1 MVILMDE
8 TIGVKGGRQDR
19 KRMVVISKNRK
30 KKLERETEEI
40 KELEKKVKK
49 QQVYTFIRALPIAI
63 GGEIIKTIYE
73 NTVGKKKKEK
83 EEENSKWKIKE
94 YDADI
99 SPKTPQESKLEELKK
114 QKKKTIVTPTGEM
127 ITIFIKSPEEKKYI
141 EEKQYKNINSTPES
155 KNKEEQETPKKFIF
169 SGIDVEEKKEEQKI
183 SNQKENEISNNYQEK
198 IGKIKSRKIVEEYEK
213 KLKEIRYDLRQTIY
227 EYNVLVDQEEAIVV
241 KKDVEIILEEL
252 SDLIEKV
259 ENLKSRLEIENLDKY
274 DENYIMYL
282 IEGYFEDFKNKKDIS
297 EIKESPIYIMISE
310 KLEELDKKKD
320 DLKGRLEERKEK
332 LIEKDE
338 AFEDL
343 KDKYYSINQLN
354 EELIEFQRKQEAIQ
368 KQIEEKVANATSI
381 TEKVEYQFRGIN
393 KETKE
398 LLKLMSFQM
407 FLPGPKFARGLIA
420 SAAAHMFFINNILN
434 PNMESKT
441 YKVIT
446 VKDYSDEIKN
456 SINQI
461 DNTILSLGN
470 TSSQIDKIIS
480 QLKNEYSDYFGVVK
494 ECDEMLSNLQKIKR
508 NLKEKEF
515 EMQKIKEKQQKE
527 LEKNNAKVLTRGK
540 YPVN

>member
-19 KRMVVISKNRK
+19 KRMVAISEKRK
-30 KKLERETEEI
+30 KKLEQESEEI
-40 KELEKKVKK
+40 KELEKKIKK
-49 QQVYTFIRALPIAI
+49 QQVYTFIKALPIAI
-63 GGEIIKTIYE
+63 GGEIVKTIYE
-73 NTVGKKKKEK
+73 AAVGKKKKDK
-83 EEENSKWKIKE
+83 EEENSKWRIKE

-99 SPKTPQESKLEELKK
+99 SPKTPQESRLEELKK
-114 QKKKTIVTPTGEM
+114 QKKKTIVTQTGEI
-127 ITIFIKSPEEKKYI
+127 ITIYIKSPEEKKHI
-141 EEKQYKNINSTPES
+141 EEQHKKNQSSKE
-155 KNKEEQETPKKFIF
+155 KNKEEQEPPKKFIF
-169 SGIDVEEKKEEQKI
+169 RGIDVTEKEEQKKPD
-183 SNQKENEISNNYQEK
+183 QKENEISNDYQEK

-259 ENLKSRLEIENLDKY
+259 EDLKSRLEIENLDKY

-282 IEGYFEDFKNKKDIS
+282 IEGYFEDFKNKKVIS
-297 EIKESPIYIMISE
+297 EIKESPIYIIISE

-320 DLKGRLEERKEK
+320 NLKGRLEEKKEE
-332 LIEKDE
+332 LSEKDE

-343 KDKYYSINQLN
+343 KNKYYSINQLN
-354 EELIEFQRKQEAIQ
+354 EELIEFQKKQEVIQ
-368 KQIEEKVANATSI
+368 KQIEEKVANATTI
-381 TEKVEYQFRGIN
+381 TEKVEYRFRGIN
-393 KETKE
+393 EESRE

-407 FLPGPKFARGLIA
+407 FLPGPGFARGLIA
-420 SAAAHMFFINNILN
+420 SAAAHMFFVNNILN
-434 PNMESKT
+434 PNMDSKT

-461 DNTILSLGN
+461 DNTISSLAN
-470 TSSQIDKIIS
+470 TSSQIDRIIS
-480 QLKNEYSDYFGVVK
+480 QLKNEYADYFGVVK

>member
-19 KRMVVISKNRK
+19 KRMVVISEKRK
-30 KKLERETEEI
+30 KKLEQESEEI

-49 QQVYTFIRALPIAI
+49 QQVYTFIKALPIAI
-63 GGEIIKTIYE
+63 GGEIVKTIYE
-73 NTVGKKKKEK
+73 TAVGKKKKGK
-83 EEENSKWKIKE
+83 EEENSKWRIKE

-114 QKKKTIVTPTGEM
+114 QKKKTIVTQTGEI
-127 ITIFIKSPEEKKYI
+127 ITIYIKSPEEKKHI
-141 EEKQYKNINSTPES
+141 EEQHKNNQSSKE
-155 KNKEEQETPKKFIF
+155 KNKEEQEPPKKFIF
-169 SGIDVEEKKEEQKI
+169 GGIDVAEKEEQKTPD
-183 SNQKENEISNNYQEK
+183 QKENEISNNYQEK
-198 IGKIKSRKIVEEYEK
+198 IEKIKSRKIVEEYEE

-282 IEGYFEDFKNKKDIS
+282 IEEYFEEFKNKKVIS

-320 DLKGRLEERKEK
+320 NLKDRLEEKKEK

-343 KDKYYSINQLN
+343 KNKYYSINQLN
-354 EELIEFQRKQEAIQ
+354 EELIEFQRKQERIQ
-368 KQIEEKVANATSI
+368 KQIEEKVANATTI
-381 TEKVEYQFRGIN
+381 TEKVEYKFRGIN
-393 KETKE
+393 EETKE

-407 FLPGPKFARGLIA
+407 FLPGPRFARGLIA

-434 PNMESKT
+434 PNMDSKT
-441 YKVIT
+441 YRVIT

-461 DNTILSLGN
+461 DNTISSLAN

-494 ECDEMLSNLQKIKR
+494 ECDEMLSNLEKIKR
-508 NLKEKEF
+508 DLKEKEF
-515 EMQKIKEKQQKE
+515 EMQQIKEKQQKE
-527 LEKNNAKVLTRGK
+527 LEKNDAKVLTRGK

>member
-19 KRMVVISKNRK
+19 KRMLVISKNRK
-30 KKLERETEEI
+30 KKLEQESEEI

-49 QQVYTFIRALPIAI
+49 QQVYTFIKALPIAI

-73 NTVGKKKKEK
+73 TATGKKKKDK
-83 EEENSKWKIKE
+83 EEENSKWRIKE

-99 SPKTPQESKLEELKK
+99 SPKTPQESRLEELKK
-114 QKKKTIVTPTGEM
+114 QKKKTIVTPTGEI
-127 ITIFIKSPEEKKYI
+127 ITIYIKSPEENKQI
-141 EEKQYKNINSTPES
+141 EEKQYKDLNITPES
-155 KNKEEQETPKKFIF
+155 KNKVEKEVPKKFIF
-169 SGIDVEEKKEEQKI
+169 SGVDVVENEEQKT
-183 SNQKENEISNNYQEK
+183 STNNEISDNYQEK

-252 SDLIEKV
+252 SDLIEKI
-259 ENLKSRLEIENLDKY
+259 EDLKSRLEIENLDKY

-282 IEGYFEDFKNKKDIS
+282 IEGYFEDFKNKKVIS

-310 KLEELDKKKD
+310 KLDELDKKKD
-320 DLKGRLEERKEK
+320 SLKGRLEEKKEE

-343 KDKYYSINQLN
+343 KNKYYSINQLN
-354 EELIEFQRKQEAIQ
+354 EELIEFQKKQEVIQ
-368 KQIEEKVANATSI
+368 KQIEEKVANATTI

-393 KETKE
+393 EQTKE

-407 FLPGPKFARGLIA
+407 FLPGPRFAKGLIA
-420 SAAAHMFFINNILN
+420 AAAAHMFFINNILN

-461 DNTILSLGN
+461 DSTISSLGN
-470 TSSQIDKIIS
+470 TISQIDKIIS

-508 NLKEKEF
+508 DLKEKEF

>member
-19 KRMVVISKNRK
+19 KRKLVISKNRK
-30 KKLERETEEI
+30 KKLEKEAEEI

-94 YDADI
+94 YDADM
-99 SPKTPQESKLEELKK
+99 SPKTPQESRLEELKK
-114 QKKKTIVTPTGEM
+114 QKKKTVVTPTGEV

-141 EEKQYKNINSTPES
+141 EEKQYKDINSSPES
-155 KNKEEQETPKKFIF
+155 KNKEEQEPPKKFLF
-169 SGIDVEEKKEEQKI
+169 SGINEEDTKEE
-183 SNQKENEISNNYQEK
+183 NDEISNNYQEK
-198 IGKIKSRKIVEEYEK
+198 IGKIKSKKIVEEYER

-259 ENLKSRLEIENLDKY
+259 ENLKLRLEVENLDEY

-320 DLKGRLEERKEK
+320 NLKGRLEEKKEE
-332 LIEKDE
+332 LREKDE

-343 KDKYYSINQLN
+343 KNKYYSINQLN
-354 EELIEFQRKQEAIQ
+354 EELIEFQRKQERIQ
-368 KQIEEKVANATSI
+368 KQIEEKVANATTI

-393 KETKE
+393 EQTKE

-407 FLPGPKFARGLIA
+407 FLPGPRFAKGLIA

-461 DNTILSLGN
+461 DNTISSLGN
-470 TSSQIDKIIS
+470 TSSQIDRIIS
-480 QLKNEYSDYFGVVK
+480 QLKNEYADYFGVVK

-508 NLKEKEF
+508 DLKEKEF

-527 LEKNNAKVLTRGK
+527 LEKNNTKILTRGK